1 MDSTADRLGTGQLC
15 RAPDRASST
24 ASGLRGTGIN
34 ADIRNVPRFDRIR
47 AGRAAGTLSN
57 TGVGDRYISRRRVLL
72 ASYPIGR
79 LRRDRVSWIAVVA
92 GGDKLG
98 LTFGSCRAHRDGLK
112 LARTRA
118 AGQCK
123 GRSQDQSE
131 KRKRKAEPLHN
142 SSGKPAYGQVSCAV
156 PTIVQPPPQAVTRSQ
171 LVWLNAKTEN
181 VPVAPLA
188 H

>member
-24 ASGLRGTGIN
+24 ASGHRGTGIS
-34 ADIRNVPRFDRIR
+34 ADDIRNVPRFDRIR

-92 GGDKLG
+92 GGRELLPRVG
-98 LTFGSCRAHRDGLK
+98 GRGTERNGLK
-112 LARTRA
+112 LTLTRA
-118 AGQCK
+118 AGQRK
-123 GRSQDQSE
+123 ESGQNQSE
-131 KRKRKAEPLHN
+131 KRKREPKLFHN
-142 SSGKPAYGQVSCAV
+142 PSRGRKPRAGEK
-156 PTIVQPPPQAVTRSQ
+156 
-171 LVWLNAKTEN
+171 LNVE
-181 VPVAPLA
+181 
-188 H
+188 